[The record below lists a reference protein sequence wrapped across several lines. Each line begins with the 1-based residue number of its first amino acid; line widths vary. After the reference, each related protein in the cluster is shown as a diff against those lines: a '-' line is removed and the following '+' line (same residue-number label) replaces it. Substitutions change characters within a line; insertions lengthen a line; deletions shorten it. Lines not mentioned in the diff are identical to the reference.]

1 MQSNLADTEQEPL
14 ENPLIWPIL
23 ETLQNISPNWKVHTL
38 AAYLRENGYLP
49 ELDPSPEKDL
59 FKRNFLIM
67 NALYQ
72 LQEDLHPE
80 NYIQVE
86 AMDIRLFDSA
96 QAKIQPIAFDDPL
109 RSYYTDWGNYEADE
123 GEVKRLLND
132 FWRRYKKHIGG
143 GRGSCSRIQALRLFG
158 LSEGASQQEIR
169 KRWRRLAFK
178 WHPDR
183 QSGNPEKF
191 RQYCEAWSVLRA

>member
-23 ETLQNISPNWKVHTL
+23 ETLQNIKPNWMVHTL
-38 AAYLRENGYLP
+38 AAHLRENDYLP
-49 ELDPSPEKDL
+49 ALDPSPEKDL

-80 NYIQVE
+80 SYIQVE
-86 AMDIRLFDSA
+86 AMDIRLFGNDA
-96 QAKIQPIAFDDPL
+96 ANIRQIAFDDPL
-109 RSYYTDWGNYEADE
+109 RSYYTDWENYEAEE

-132 FWRRYKKHIGG
+132 FWRRYRSHLGG
-143 GRGSCSRIQALRLFG
+143 EQRSCSRAQALRLFG
-158 LSEGASQQEIR
+158 LSEGASKQEIR

-183 QSGNPEKF
+183 QCGDPEKF
-191 RQYCEAWSVLRA
+191 RHYCEAWSVLRA